1 MNVYIK
7 KIRPVGVFMDEY
19 GNWWRGEL
27 MDKQDKDKWY
37 DEDEEE
43 NLERLYEKKLDNER
57 FDHYVDKKLKFKEK
71 YVKIDLHDLLLLD
84 RLSGVEK

>member
-27 MDKQDKDKWY
+27 IQDKDKWY
-37 DEDEEE
+37 DEDEEK
-43 NLERLYEKKLDNER
+43 NLEKLYEKKLNNER
-57 FDHYVDKKLKFKEK
+57 FDHYVNRKLKFEEK
-71 YVKIDLHDLLLLD
+71 YVKIDVRNLLD
-84 RLSGVEK
+84 IIGVK

>member
-27 MDKQDKDKWY
+27 IQDKDKWY
-37 DEDEEE
+37 DEDEEK
-43 NLERLYEKKLDNER
+43 NLKKLYEKKLNNER
-57 FDHYVDKKLKFKEK
+57 FDHYVNRKLKFNEK
-71 YVKIDLHDLLLLD
+71 YVKIDVRNLLD
-84 RLSGVEK
+84 IIGVK

>member
-27 MDKQDKDKWY
+27 IQDKDKWY
-37 DEDEEE
+37 DEDEEK
-43 NLERLYEKKLDNER
+43 NLEKLYEKKLEDR
-57 FDHYVDKKLKFKEK
+57 RLDYHYVNAKMKFNEK
-71 YVKIDLHDLLLLD
+71 YIKIDLHDLLLLD

>member
-7 KIRPVGVFMDEY
+7 KIRPIGVYLDEY

-27 MDKQDKDKWY
+27 DDDKDRWY

-43 NLERLYEKKLDNER
+43 NLKKLYEKKLEDER
-57 FDHYVDKKLKFKEK
+57 FDHYVNRKLKFEEK
-71 YVKIDLHDLLLLD
+71 YIKIDVRDLLD
-84 RLSGVEK
+84 RLS